1 MSAEPSTSPSTAAAS
16 GEGDAGTVLITGTT
30 SGVGL
35 NAVKALV
42 DRGWT
47 VVTAN
52 RDPVRAAAAAT
63 SLGIPCDHLHHLRI
77 DLGDLNSVRVGVEAL
92 VDSLG
97 FDIDAL
103 VINAA
108 VYKPQ
113 LKEAERSPQGYE
125 ISMATNH
132 FGHFLL
138 IQMLLDDLQRSTHPS
153 RRVVILGTVTANSKE
168 LGGKIPIPAPAD
180 LGDLSGFEKGFKA
193 PIAMAS
199 GMPFKPG
206 KAYKDSKLCN
216 MITTQELH
224 RRLHGSTGIVF
235 SSLYPGCV
243 ADTPLF
249 RNTPRLFQKIFPW
262 FQKNIT
268 GGYITQALAGERVAQ
283 VVADP
288 EFAVSGAH
296 WSWGNRQKKGGKQF
310 LQELSEK
317 ASDPST
323 AQRTWDL
330 SMKLVGWPERGL
342 GESAALDSRNIS
354 VSPQSALPLQDAANT
369 QAVELTL

>member
-1 MSAEPSTSPSTAAAS
+1 MAEAV
-16 GEGDAGTVLITGTT
+16 GAGTVLITGTT

-35 NAVKALV
+35 HATKALV
-42 DRGWT
+42 DRGWQ

-52 RDPVRAAAAAT
+52 RDPVKAAAAADRLAIPSAQLSHLRFDLADLDSVRAGAET
-63 SLGIPCDHLHHLRI
+63 LVASLGRPL
-77 DLGDLNSVRVGVEAL
+77 
-92 VDSLG
+92 
-97 FDIDAL
+97 DAL

-108 VYKPQ
+108 VYKPRLEQ
-113 LKEAERSPQGYE
+113 PERSPQGYE

-132 FGHFLL
+132 LGQFLL
-138 IQMLLDDLQRSTHPS
+138 IHLLLPDLERSSHPS

-180 LGDLSGFEKGFKA
+180 LGDLAGFKAGFQA
-193 PIAMAS
+193 PIAMAN
-199 GMPFKPG
+199 GKPFKPG

-243 ADTPLF
+243 ADSPLF
-249 RNTPRLFQKIFPW
+249 RHAPQAFQRIFPW

-268 GGYITQALAGERVAQ
+268 GGYVSQAQAGERVAQ

-288 EFAVSGAH
+288 AFSSSGVH
-296 WSWGNRQKKGGKQF
+296 WSWGNRQKQGGKQF
-310 LQELSEK
+310 SQELSDK
-317 ASDPST
+317 ASNPGT
-323 AQRTWDL
+323 AQAMWEE
-330 SMKLVGWPERGL
+330 SMKLVG
-342 GESAALDSRNIS
+342 
-354 VSPQSALPLQDAANT
+354 
-369 QAVELTL
+369 LT

>member
-1 MSAEPSTSPSTAAAS
+1 MAEAV
-16 GEGDAGTVLITGTT
+16 GAGTVLITGTT

-35 NAVKALV
+35 HATKALA
-42 DRGWT
+42 DRGWQ

-52 RDPVRAAAAAT
+52 RDPVKAAAAADRLAIPSAQLSHLRFDLADLDSVRAGAET
-63 SLGIPCDHLHHLRI
+63 LVASLGRPL
-77 DLGDLNSVRVGVEAL
+77 
-92 VDSLG
+92 
-97 FDIDAL
+97 DAL

-108 VYKPQ
+108 VYKPRLEQ
-113 LKEAERSPQGYE
+113 PERSPQGYE

-132 FGHFLL
+132 LGQFLL
-138 IQMLLDDLQRSTHPS
+138 IHLLLPDLERSSHPS

-180 LGDLSGFEKGFKA
+180 LGDLAGFKAGFQA
-193 PIAMAS
+193 PIAMAN
-199 GMPFKPG
+199 GKPFKPG

-243 ADTPLF
+243 ADSPLF
-249 RNTPRLFQKIFPW
+249 RHAPKAFQRSFPW

-268 GGYITQALAGERVAQ
+268 GGYVSQAQAGERVAQ

-288 EFAVSGAH
+288 AFSSSGVH
-296 WSWGNRQKKGGKQF
+296 WSWGNRQKQGGKQF
-310 LQELSEK
+310 SQELSDK
-317 ASDPST
+317 ASNPDT
-323 AQRTWDL
+323 AQAMWEE
-330 SMKLVGWPERGL
+330 SMKLVGL
-342 GESAALDSRNIS
+342 A
-354 VSPQSALPLQDAANT
+354 
-369 QAVELTL
+369 

>member
-1 MSAEPSTSPSTAAAS
+1 MAEAV
-16 GEGDAGTVLITGTT
+16 GAGTVLITGTT

-35 NAVKALV
+35 HATKAMV
-42 DRGWT
+42 DRGWQ

-52 RDPVRAAAAAT
+52 RDPVKAAAAADRLAIPSAQLSHLRFDLADLDSVRAGAET
-63 SLGIPCDHLHHLRI
+63 LVASLGRPL
-77 DLGDLNSVRVGVEAL
+77 
-92 VDSLG
+92 
-97 FDIDAL
+97 DAL

-108 VYKPQ
+108 VYKPRLEQ
-113 LKEAERSPQGYE
+113 PERSPQGYE

-132 FGHFLL
+132 LGQFLL
-138 IQMLLDDLQRSTHPS
+138 IHLLLPDLERSSHPS

-180 LGDLSGFEKGFKA
+180 LGDLAGFKAGFQA
-193 PIAMAS
+193 PIAMAN
-199 GMPFKPG
+199 GKPFKPG

-243 ADTPLF
+243 ADSPLF
-249 RNTPRLFQKIFPW
+249 RHAPQAFQRIFPW

-268 GGYITQALAGERVAQ
+268 GGYVSQAQAGERVAQ

-288 EFAVSGAH
+288 AFSSSGVH
-296 WSWGNRQKKGGKQF
+296 WSWGNRQKQGGRQF
-310 LQELSEK
+310 SQELSDK
-317 ASDPST
+317 ASNPDT
-323 AQRTWDL
+323 AQAMWEE
-330 SMKLVGWPERGL
+330 SMKLVGL
-342 GESAALDSRNIS
+342 A
-354 VSPQSALPLQDAANT
+354 
-369 QAVELTL
+369 